1 MYCYLP
7 LCIVL
12 LNGIVKCSARLIM
25 LAYCAGIDVS
35 AMMEVQRGQ
44 FGRSEEEGIITQPEI
59 VSPLQRSVMLRV

>member
-1 MYCYLP
+1 
-7 LCIVL
+7 
-12 LNGIVKCSARLIM
+12 M